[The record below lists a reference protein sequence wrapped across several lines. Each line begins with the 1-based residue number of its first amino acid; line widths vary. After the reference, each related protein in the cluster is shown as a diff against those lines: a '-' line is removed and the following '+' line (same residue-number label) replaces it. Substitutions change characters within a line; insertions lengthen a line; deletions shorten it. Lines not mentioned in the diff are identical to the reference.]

1 MKTNVKPTVRQ
12 AHWLSH
18 LERARG
24 LGLPL
29 AQYCRARGLNVQS
42 LYNARHEL
50 SGKPPRGVV
59 RGAEVSGTPRKV
71 VGKAGRFVAVEMS
84 ATPVRVSAPACRIQ
98 MRDVVIECAD
108 LPQAGWLLALTKGV
122 ADVVP

>member
-1 MKTNVKPTVRQ
+1 MKTSVKPTVRQ

-18 LERARG
+18 LQRARS

-29 AQYCRARGLNVQS
+29 AEYCRARGLNVQS

-50 SGKPPRGVV
+50 SGKP
-59 RGAEVSGTPRKV
+59 RGAQLAAAPRKV
-71 VGKAGRFVAVEMS
+71 AAKGSRFVAVELAS
-84 ATPVRVSAPACRIQ
+84 TPMGAVGPACRIQ
-98 MRDVVIECAD
+98 LRDVVIECAD
-108 LPQAGWLLALTKGV
+108 LPPAGWLLGLTKGA